1 METQVAKI
9 FDEEKNDA
17 VVKAVEKTE
26 IETKRKTMYELV
38 MEGCIS
44 FDYAA
49 ISCGLLEEEFVRWI
63 IDNGLPLP
71 DANTL

>member
-1 METQVAKI
+1 METQVAKL
-9 FDEEKNDA
+9 FEKEKNDA
-17 VVKAVEKTE
+17 VVKAE

-38 MEGCIS
+38 MEGHIS

>member
-1 METQVAKI
+1 MKTQVAKL

-17 VVKAVEKTE
+17 VVKAE
-26 IETKRKTMYELV
+26 IEAKRKTMYELV

-63 IDNGLPLP
+63 INNGLPLP

>member
-1 METQVAKI
+1 METQVAKL

-17 VVKAVEKTE
+17 VVKAE
-26 IETKRKTMYELV
+26 IEAKRKTMYELV

-63 IDNGLPLP
+63 INNGLPLP

>member
-1 METQVAKI
+1 MIIQ
-9 FDEEKNDA
+9 
-17 VVKAVEKTE
+17 VEKMVEKEKDVAVKEDFQTE
-26 IETKRKTMYELV
+26 IEAKRKTMYELV

-71 DANTL
+71 DANTI

>member
-1 METQVAKI
+1 MKTKVEKL
-9 FDEEKNDA
+9 FDKEKNDA
-17 VVKAVEKTE
+17 VLKAE

>member
-1 METQVAKI
+1 MKTQVAK
-9 FDEEKNDA
+9 F
-17 VVKAVEKTE
+17 VVKAE

-38 MEGCIS
+38 MEGRIS

-63 IDNGLPLP
+63 IDNGLQLP
-71 DANTL
+71 EKCKM

>member
-1 METQVAKI
+1 MKTQVAKL

-17 VVKAVEKTE
+17 VVKAE
-26 IETKRKTMYELV
+26 IEAKRKTMYELV